1 MIRVVSKKSLGF
13 RNIDDNSIVT
23 VRPLVFAELPDWV
36 VNDPLYRWATADG
49 TLEVVEPD
57 PVLAPHSSDDSEEK
71 IDDSEEKIEL
81 DIDAMSS
88 DELKVLAA
96 ERGIEIPRG
105 SRKADLVKLLKGE

>member
-49 TLEVVEPD
+49 ALEVVEPD
-57 PVLAPHSSDDSEEK
+57 PVFAPF
-71 IDDSEEKIEL
+71 IDDSEQKNEL

-88 DELKVLAA
+88 DELKALAT

-105 SRKADLVKLLKGE
+105 FRKADLVKLLKGE

>member
-57 PVLAPHSSDDSEEK
+57 PVFAPF
-71 IDDSEEKIEL
+71 IDDSEQKNDDSEQKNEL

-88 DELKVLAA
+88 DELKALAT

-105 SRKADLVKLLKGE
+105 FRKADLVKLLKGE

>member
-36 VNDPLYRWATADG
+36 INDPLYRWATADG

-57 PVLAPHSSDDSEEK
+57 PVLAPHS
-71 IDDSEEKIEL
+71 IDDSEQKIEL